1 LSFDDLINLEY
12 LLPAKYSRAASYLV
26 HRSNIREMRKLK
38 DSQNRYLWTDPVA
51 IGQPATFHGAP
62 VRENNNL
69 SESEI
74 YFGDYFKGYWLG
86 DRRKM
91 TIKITQDSETAFTKD
106 QTAIDNTGGT
116 ILRSIVKNW
125 VNCWNILKFL
135 GQSAAKHLSKWQVK
149 VQRLGFETAT
159 CGI

>member
-1 LSFDDLINLEY
+1 
-12 LLPAKYSRAASYLV
+12 
-26 HRSNIREMRKLK
+26 MRKLK

-51 IGQPATFHGAP
+51 VGQPATFHGAP

-106 QTAIDNTGGT
+106 QTAIRIVERIAGNVVLPAAIRKLTG
-116 ILRSIVKNW
+116 I
-125 VNCWNILKFL
+125 
-135 GQSAAKHLSKWQVK
+135 A
-149 VQRLGFETAT
+149 
-159 CGI
+159 